1 MRVAGGWLLA
11 LAVIAPVGIVF
22 LGTSAALMA
31 IDLVRWPLQAIREAC
46 LKFLRSVRR

>member
-1 MRVAGGWLLA
+1 MRVIAAWLFALA
-11 LAVIAPVGIVF
+11 LLAPVGIVF

-31 IDLVRWPLQAIREAC
+31 IDLVRWPLQAVREAC